1 MVDRT
6 CILVALSCSL
16 LSLLAIRDVGAEAK
30 QEQNKWH
37 LEMTSGNSESE
48 ITSNYVSR
56 ETKTKDSAV
65 VSYPV
70 DAVELRKNQFKELQ
84 AKIQKQLPKESK
96 FFDEFEGSEC

>member
-6 CILVALSCSL
+6 CILVALSCLL

-37 LEMTSGNSESE
+37 HEMTSGNSESE

-70 DAVELRKNQFKELQ
+70 DAEELRKNQFKELQ